1 MASVAARALA
11 PLAFTAIVCAAP
23 RADALSKIDRQRLA
37 SGESVN
43 APTVHEKDGRR
54 FVGGLSY
61 RIVDAD
67 VERVS
72 RIVRDP
78 KRFPELFPR
87 LHSAS
92 LLRVDD
98 AGRAWIRFE
107 HALGPVRGGYTAVL
121 ACTEKGRHCKF
132 RLDRQFDNAL
142 DDGWGFVRLT
152 PLPGGRTLVTWG
164 VLFDLG
170 GGMIRLLFESKIQ
183 RAALDFPRRLAHA
196 AAH

>member
-1 MASVAARALA
+1 MPFAARIVA
-11 PLAFTAIVCAAP
+11 PLAALTILSAAP
-23 RADALSKIDRQRLA
+23 RADALSKHEQSRLA
-37 SGESVN
+37 AGESVQ
-43 APTVHEKDGRR
+43 APTALEKDGRR

-61 RIVDAD
+61 RVIDAD
-67 VERVS
+67 VDRVS

-78 KRFPELFPR
+78 RRFPELFPR
-87 LHSAS
+87 LESAS
-92 LLRVDD
+92 LLRVDER
-98 AGRAWIRFE
+98 GRAWVRFE
-107 HALGPVRGGYTAVL
+107 HAVGPVRGGYTAVL
-121 ACTEKGRHCKF
+121 SCTEQGRHCRF
-132 RLDRQFDNAL
+132 RLDRQFDNSL

-170 GGMIRLLFESKIQ
+170 GGMMRLLFESKIQ